1 MQISEKGFNFLL
13 DRVYFTGDDGDQ
25 NFLVFTPMLS
35 SLTMDSNE
43 KVTKWILTAI
53 SSKKI
58 KPFETNLKL
67 IMFDLANGRVILKF
81 NNSVL
86 VHRGYFSLHSSFFLN
101 LHIAYE
107 LNNWPINP
115 SNNFLLKIVCL
126 LQSS

>member
-1 MQISEKGFNFLL
+1 ML